1 MDLEL
6 LLKPIKILI
15 TGAKGQVGTDL
26 TRLGKTD
33 SFFEIIAL
41 DKSALDI
48 TNAKQINDQLTHY
61 LPDYVINCA
70 AFDHVDEAEHKADL
84 CYAVNAKGV
93 ETLALACADLS
104 IPMFHLSTD
113 YVFDGHYASGY
124 TEDDEV
130 APLGVYGDSKWQGE
144 ELLRQVLPKHLILR
158 VSWLF
163 SGQGNNFVLR
173 TLEAAR
179 TQSALEAVS
188 DRRGCPTSASD
199 VARVILAMLKQVH
212 NGADAWGTYHYCG
225 AEITNRYDF
234 CKEILI
240 AAGNYENFEVETL
253 VPISSKDYVTEA
265 QRPNTSVL
273 TCKKL
278 LGVFGIR
285 QRPWRQELQW
295 LMRVIYNSPKP

>member
-1 MDLEL
+1 MDLDL
-6 LLKPIKILI
+6 LLKPVKILI
-15 TGAKGQVGTDL
+15 TGANGQVGTAL
-26 TRLGKTD
+26 QLQGENE
-33 SFFEIIAL
+33 SFFNVIPL
-41 DKSALDI
+41 DKSKLDI
-48 TNAKQINDQLTHY
+48 TDSEQINELLAQH

-70 AFDHVDEAEHKADL
+70 AFDHIDEAEHKSET
-84 CYAVNAKGV
+84 CYAVNTEGV
-93 ETLALACADLS
+93 EKLALACGDLN

-130 APLGVYGDSKWQGE
+130 APLGVYADSKWQGE
-144 ELLRQVLPKHLILR
+144 ERLRQLLPKHIILR

-163 SGQGNNFVLR
+163 SEQGNNFVLR

-179 TQSALEAVS
+179 QSKVLEAVS
-188 DRRGCPTSASD
+188 DRRGCPTSAAD
-199 VARVILAMLKQVH
+199 VARVILAMLKQIH

-240 AAGNYENFEVETL
+240 AAGNYENFEVEKM

-265 QRPNTSVL
+265 QRPNTSIL
-273 TCKKL
+273 ICKKL
-278 LGVFGIR
+278 LSVFGIR
-285 QRPWRQELQW
+285 KKPWRQELQW
-295 LMRVIYNSPKP
+295 LMRIIYNQQK

>member
-6 LLKPIKILI
+6 LLKPVKLLVA
-15 TGAKGQVGTDL
+15 GAQGQVGTAL
-26 TRLGKTD
+26 TRLADTD

-41 DKSALDI
+41 DKSTLDI
-48 TNAKQINDQLTHY
+48 TNEDQIKDQLALH

-70 AFDHVDEAEHKADL
+70 AFDHIDEAEHKSEL
-84 CYAVNAKGV
+84 CYAVNAEGV
-93 ETLALACADLS
+93 EKLALACGDLS

-124 TEDDEV
+124 TEDDDV
-130 APLGVYGDSKWQGE
+130 APLGIYGDSKWQGE
-144 ELLRQVLPKHLILR
+144 ERLRQVLPKHVILR

-163 SGQGNNFVLR
+163 SEQGNNFVLR
-173 TLEAAR
+173 TLDSAR
-179 TQSALEAVS
+179 QHKSLEAVS

-199 VARVILAMLKQVH
+199 VARVILAMLKQIH
-212 NGADAWGTYHYCG
+212 NGADVWGTYHYCG

-240 AAGNYENFEVETL
+240 AAGSYESFEVEQL

-273 TCKKL
+273 TCNKL
-278 LGVFGIR
+278 LSVFGIR

-295 LMRVIYNSPKP
+295 LMRIIYNSPQ